1 MPDYVID
8 PVLPPKKDVFDQIPA
23 PNPET
28 PEQPAPAPEPA
39 KPATKEKNDLTFKDQ
54 LMDLLEKRGFI
65 DNDSINQYFT
75 ALGLDTTIEEI
86 EDEDTARDLL
96 LTITPL

>member
-8 PVLPPKKDVFDQIPA
+8 PVLPPKKDVFDDVHA

-28 PEQPAPAPEPA
+28 PPEQPAPDPEPA
-39 KPATKEKNDLTFKDQ
+39 KPAKKKELTFKDQ